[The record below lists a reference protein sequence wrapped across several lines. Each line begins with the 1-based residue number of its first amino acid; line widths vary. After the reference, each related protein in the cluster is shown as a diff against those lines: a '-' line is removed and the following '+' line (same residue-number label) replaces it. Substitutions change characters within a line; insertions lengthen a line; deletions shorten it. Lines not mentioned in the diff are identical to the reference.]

1 MKKIKKRFSLLLVLM
16 LLAAGH
22 LISIRALAEGDD
34 PVKKTDGVDLPGGVL
49 VGYQPSSER
58 VVTGTRLEHLG
69 YFGGEFSFLVN
80 TYEDVPC
87 CMKTD
92 RAMDGC
98 SGLPKC
104 SDL

>member
-1 MKKIKKRFSLLLVLM
+1 MKKIKKRLNLLLVLM

-22 LISIRALAEGDD
+22 LISIRALAEDDD
-34 PVKKTDGVDLPGGVL
+34 PVKKTDTLPSGVL
-49 VGYQPSSER
+49 VGYQPSSQR
-58 VVTGTRLEHLG
+58 VATGTRIEHMG
-69 YFGGEFSFLVN
+69 YFGAEFSFVVN

-87 CMKTD
+87 CIKTD

>member
-1 MKKIKKRFSLLLVLM
+1 MKRLKKKFSLLLVLV

-22 LISIRALAEGDD
+22 LVSIRALAEGED
-34 PVKKTDGVDLPGGVL
+34 PVKKTGDDTVPDGVL

-58 VVTGTRLEHLG
+58 VVTGSRIEHMG
-69 YFGGEFSFLVN
+69 FIGGTFSYIVN
-80 TYEDVPC
+80 TYGYVSC
-87 CMKTD
+87 CKKTD

>member
-1 MKKIKKRFSLLLVLM
+1 MKRLKKKFSLLLVLVV
-16 LLAAGH
+16 LAAGH
-22 LISIRALAEGDD
+22 LISIRALAEDDD
-34 PVKKTDGVDLPGGVL
+34 PVKKTDGDAAPDGVL

-58 VVTGTRLEHLG
+58 VVTGSRIEQMGFLG
-69 YFGGEFSFLVN
+69 GGFSFVVN
-80 TYEDVPC
+80 TYDNVSC
-87 CMKTD
+87 CKKTD